1 VFVSDVSSAVAV
13 AKLAWASVLSPGFTG
28 VLPGATLP
36 AGCAVATLIWLKDGV
51 RLREKGGKV
60 ADVPMPYELL
70 TILRAAV
77 ESDAMPC
84 TPGDYVIPNR
94 RSASVRRSERTNKI
108 VYETVVKVAERAGVK
123 SDGSRASKGV
133 RCGLPYLSP
142 RRYRVAP
149 SADESLPR

>member
-13 AKLAWASVLSPGFTG
+13 TKLAWARVLSPGFTG

-36 AGCAVATLIWLKDGV
+36 AGLRCRDVDLVEGRV

-84 TPGDYVIPNR
+84 TPGDYVLPNR
-94 RSASVRRSERTNKI
+94 RSASVS
-108 VYETVVKVAERAGVK
+108 
-123 SDGSRASKGV
+123 SS
-133 RCGLPYLSP
+133 
-142 RRYRVAP
+142 
-149 SADESLPR
+149 